1 MKKVFLSAI
10 AMVFLAGCGQSP
22 EEVVKSYVDSV
33 GCKGDIEKGA
43 SLVYLSES
51 QMKDEATKRK
61 VESKLDSMSGTT
73 TRDAMRRGGC
83 KTIEITDKNI
93 GKDAGRMKV
102 KITFGDGTTEELDAR
117 VRKNHQG
124 DWKVVW
130 R

>member
-1 MKKVFLSAI
+1 MKRLFSAI
-10 AMVFLAGCGQSP
+10 IMLVFVGCGEGP
-22 EEVVKSYVDSV
+22 EEVVKSYVDLI

-117 VRKNHQG
+117 VRKNYQG